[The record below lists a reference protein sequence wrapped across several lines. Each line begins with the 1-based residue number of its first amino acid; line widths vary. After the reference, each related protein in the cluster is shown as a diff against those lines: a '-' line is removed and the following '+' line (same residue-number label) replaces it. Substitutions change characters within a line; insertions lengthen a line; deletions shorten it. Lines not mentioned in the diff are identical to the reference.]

1 MSSAAGPEAALLEA
15 AGLALLFA
23 AQYRVCA
30 RLFER
35 HPARWSEFLGG
46 YRREIEQH
54 RRALLWK
61 HSAGRVLAAQG
72 LGLGLMVF
80 LGGLGLPVAGALL
93 GATLVALVPSRALA
107 LAERRQ
113 RRAIDAQLDGALT
126 TLVNALRARP
136 SATAALASACP
147 LFPTPLKPQVEFSLS
162 QMRVGSSL
170 EEALLD
176 LGQRVRSQALDAA
189 ISSLLLGQKVG
200 GRLPDILDN
209 MAVTLREMARLDG
222 VLRTKT
228 SDARMQLQA
237 LALLPVALV
246 VGLTA
251 FRPQHFDSLLGS
263 APGMIVIVVSVALWL
278 GALLVARRVLAVSL

>member
-1 MSSAAGPEAALLEA
+1 MSPSLLLEA
-15 AGLALLFA
+15 AGLAALFS
-23 AQYRVCA
+23 AQYRLCA
-30 RLFER
+30 GLFER
-35 HPARWSEFLGG
+35 RPARWTEFLGG
-46 YRREIEQH
+46 YRRELEQR

-80 LGGLGLPVAGALL
+80 AGGLGLPYGAALL
-93 GATLVALVPSRALA
+93 GAALVALLPPRALA
-107 LAERRQ
+107 FAERRQ

-147 LFPTPLKPQVEFSLS
+147 LFPAPLRPQVEFGLS

-176 LGQRVRSQALDAA
+176 MGQRVRSQALDAA

-200 GRLPDILDN
+200 GRLPDILEN
-209 MAVTLREMARLDG
+209 MGATLREMARLDG

-246 VGLTA
+246 LGLTA
-251 FRPQHFDSLLGS
+251 FRPQHFDPLLGS
-263 APGMIVIVVSVALWL
+263 APGMIVIVVSVGLWL
-278 GALLVARRVLAVSL
+278 GALLLARRVLAVSL

>member
-1 MSSAAGPEAALLEA
+1 MSLAAVLEVS
-15 AGLALLFA
+15 GLALLFA
-23 AQYRVCA
+23 AQYRAWA
-30 RLFER
+30 RLQSLR
-35 HPARWSEFLGG
+35 PARWAELLGG
-46 YRREIEQH
+46 YRQELERR
-54 RRALLWK
+54 RRALLWR

-72 LGLGLMVF
+72 LGLGLAVF
-80 LGGLGLPVAGALL
+80 AGGVGLPLGAVLAFALGVALL
-93 GATLVALVPSRALA
+93 PSRALA

-113 RRAIDAQLDGALT
+113 RRAIESQLDGALT

>member
-1 MSSAAGPEAALLEA
+1 VSLTPVLEI
-15 AGLALLFA
+15 AGLAALFG
-23 AQYRVCA
+23 AQYRA
-30 RLFER
+30 WAHLQELR
-35 HPARWSEFLGG
+35 PARWAELLGG
-46 YRREIEQH
+46 YRRELELR

-61 HSAGRVLAAQG
+61 YSAASVLAAQG
-72 LGLGLMVF
+72 LGLGLVIF
-80 LGGLGLPVAGALL
+80 AGGIGLPL
-93 GATLVALVPSRALA
+93 GAALIAALCVAAVPARALV

-126 TLVNALRARP
+126 TLVNALRVRP
-136 SATAALASACP
+136 SPTAALAQACL
-147 LFPTPLKPQVEFSLS
+147 LFPAPLRAQVEFSLN

-200 GRLPDILDN
+200 GRLPDILET
-209 MAVTLREMARLDG
+209 MGITLREMARLDG

-237 LALLPVALV
+237 LALMPVALV
-246 VGLTA
+246 VGVTA
-251 FRPQHFDSLLGS
+251 FRPEHFAPLVGSPVGMAVIAACLLLWIGSLL
-263 APGMIVIVVSVALWL
+263 I
-278 GALLVARRVLAVSL
+278 ARRVLAVSL